1 MSHYKI
7 IGRAGAGSLI
17 AEFLLS
23 EAGQDYEISFVTRA
37 GASTAGFHA
46 LNPLGKIP
54 ALIRPDGT
62 AICETLAITVHLT
75 EAFPNLAPALG
86 TSDRDRYWQYLAML
100 ATCIYPAYH
109 RQHHTRYYAPE
120 AVYDD
125 VRARARAEQ
134 APAYDFIEAT
144 LNPYLLGETITAAD
158 FYLYMLTRWDLDR
171 DALVAARPKLGS
183 FIKAMRAH
191 PSVDAVIAKQ
201 KHRPA

>member
-1 MSHYKI
+1 MPHYKI

-37 GASTAGFHA
+37 EASTAEFHA

-54 ALIRPDGT
+54 VLIRPDGT

-109 RQHHTRYYAPE
+109 RQHHSYQYGPE
-120 AVYDD
+120 NAFPQIKSMAKEVNDKLYD
-125 VRARARAEQ
+125 
-134 APAYDFIEAT
+134 YIEAI
-144 LNPYLLGETITAAD
+144 LNPYICGVDLTAAD
-158 FYLYMLTRWDLDR
+158 LYLYMLSRWNLDKAGMR
-171 DALVAARPKLGS
+171 EGRPKLAAH
-183 FIKAMRAH
+183 IDTLRAH
-191 PSVDAVIAKQ
+191 PTIDATLASQPK
-201 KHRPA
+201 RD